1 MLDIGGWEFLVV
13 AFVLI
18 MVVGPKELP
27 RMLRSFTQFTR
38 QMRKMAREFTDGMNQ
53 IATDAEVA
61 ELKKAMDKAK
71 DGDLD
76 ELADAIDPG
85 GEVGESVR
93 DLKNAVDKDAAAEDM
108 KKIGGL
114 ASEAGKDIAE
124 DATRD
129 EDAPEKATVPAKKPA
144 KKAARKKS

>member
-108 KKIGGL
+108 KEIAGL

-129 EDAPEKATVPAKKPA
+129 EGAPEKAAVPAKRPA

>member
-108 KKIGGL
+108 KEIGGL
-114 ASEAGKDIAE
+114 TSEAGKDIAE

-129 EDAPEKATVPAKKPA
+129 EGAPEKAAVPAKKPA